1 MSPEMPLRRA
11 AWVAGAALCFI
22 PLTACGS
29 KFQLYKEDLV
39 RNQMHGAEDA
49 PVWVRGAIPNTDAEL
64 AFVGRGNAYNVL
76 DERKAFDE
84 ALMHARQQLAEYVGT
99 RVSSEMCDKD
109 WAKGVRY
116 LPYKNAG
123 PGDGERPGQE
133 IQSRVHQLSEAI
145 VGELLP
151 RDQYWEQWDVFEQPG
166 RHIDDWVPTNSFKF
180 DMRRYKCWVLATV
193 QRERVEK
200 FVDATLASVKADVET
215 QKAVAATKE
224 AVASMQEAQQIS
236 AALAGANA
244 DLEKTMQMQQ
254 QEIMK
259 LRERIHYGRVFRL
272 TSNEN
277 CPIADPC
284 VPPERPQWRNA
295 TLRIDLAAK
304 PAAAAAPAAAADC
317 APCSLPLGGK

>member
-1 MSPEMPLRRA
+1 MSPSPVLRRA
-11 AWVAGAALCFI
+11 VMAVGAAGAL
-22 PLTACGS
+22 LMLSACGS
-29 KFQLYKEDLV
+29 KFQLYREDLV
-39 RNQMHGAEDA
+39 RSQMHGAEDA

-64 AFVGRGNAYNVL
+64 AFIGRGNAYNVL

-166 RHIDDWVPTNSFKF
+166 RHLDDWLPTNSFKF

-193 QRERVEK
+193 QRARVEK
-200 FVDATLASVKADVET
+200 FIDATLASVKADVET
-215 QKAVAATKE
+215 QEAVAA
-224 AVASMQEAQQIS
+224 MQEAQQIS

-272 TSNEN
+272 TANEN
-277 CPIADPC
+277 CPVEDPC
-284 VPPERPQWRNA
+284 VPPQRPQWRNA
-295 TLRIDLAAK
+295 TLRIDLNAK
-304 PAAAAAPAAAADC
+304 PAESAAADC